1 MQMII
6 KYRKQAGVSEQNPFV
21 FGIST
26 MDKSR
31 HKYLRACV
39 LMRKYSS
46 ISGAKI
52 PTSLR
57 GTLLRK
63 HIATICITLDISENE
78 VMDLADFMGHHE
90 KIHKSHYRQSVIT
103 KDLAISK
110 LLKYAQ
116 GENTTDES
124 DENDE
129 NNESSESDE
138 ENSIDSNSNTP
149 SKQKQRSKGRVDKK
163 KNKEHRTTTKERK
176 IKCKL

>member
-1 MQMII
+1 
-6 KYRKQAGVSEQNPFV
+6 
-21 FGIST
+21 
-26 MDKSR
+26 
-31 HKYLRACV
+31 
-39 LMRKYSS
+39 
-46 ISGAKI
+46 
-52 PTSLR
+52 
-57 GTLLRK
+57 
-63 HIATICITLDISENE
+63 
-78 VMDLADFMGHHE
+78 MGHHE
-90 KIHKSHYRQSVIT
+90 KIYKSHYRQSVIT

-163 KNKEHRTTTKERK
+163 KYKEHRTTTKGRK